1 MLSFVVDEEKLVAI
15 NQVSAE
21 LYLESVIASEMS
33 ATASLELLKAHAVVS
48 RSWLFKMMEQRRWHA
63 QNPEGNFF
71 SFQRKD
77 DEYIR
82 WYDREDHTL
91 FDVCA
96 DDHCQRYQGITIV
109 TRPEVREAIVATRG
123 QILTYGDEIC
133 DARFSKCCGGM
144 TEKFSACWDN
154 HDEPYLIPTRDTA
167 QDDERAL
174 PVPDLTQEEEAK
186 EWMHTRPE
194 AFCRTSDPQ
203 ILSQI
208 FKDYDRET
216 EDFYRWNVSLTQEEI
231 RTLIEE
237 RTGLKFGKIFD
248 LIPVER
254 SDSGRIV
261 RLKIVGEEREF
272 VIGKELEIRR
282 TLSPT
287 HLYSSAFVVEKSDET
302 IEGAPVAFR
311 LVGAG
316 WGHGVGLCQVGAAV
330 MGAEGYAYR
339 DILLHYYKEAQ
350 IERKYE

>member
-1 MLSFVVDEEKLVAI
+1 
-15 NQVSAE
+15 
-21 LYLESVIASEMS
+21 MS

-48 RSWLFKMMEQRRWHA
+48 RSWLFKMMEQRRWNA

-154 HDEPYLIPTRDTA
+154 HDEPYLIPTRDIA
-167 QDDERAL
+167 PREASVAL
-174 PVPDLTQEEEAK
+174 SPDLTQEETAK

-216 EDFYRWNVSLTQEEI
+216 EDFYRWNVSLTQDEI

-237 RTGLKFGKIFD
+237 RTGLKFGKILD

-254 SDSGRIV
+254 SESGRIV

-302 IEGAPVAFR
+302 IEGAPTAFR